1 MKAKAKHLNR
11 LLPSLGAPKNLLMLF
26 CLPSF
31 ASSSTSSIFL
41 FADFELPSVFAI
53 LICGLNIIDFSGFLH
68 ENTRGVKHVQNGGIG
83 HHIVVHEQNSEIG
96 IMSRLIVRNLPKNIK
111 DERIRSIF
119 AAKGELTDVK
129 LCHTKDGK
137 FRRFGFIGYKTED
150 QAKAALQH
158 FNSSFI
164 DTSKI
169 TVDFAKSLGDESL
182 PRPWSRYSEGSSAND
197 RLKKKKESKAEKLKD
212 RVSKPTDRE
221 AKEPSDTHSINKK
234 KSGVVNEKNNK
245 EWTKALDELEHDTE
259 FQEFLSVH
267 KHCGTKQIWSNDNV
281 EHGQP
286 KSKESQ
292 IRQRKE
298 KAITANKV

>member
-1 MKAKAKHLNR
+1 MNT
-11 LLPSLGAPKNLLMLF
+11 LGG
-26 CLPSF
+26 S
-31 ASSSTSSIFL
+31 
-41 FADFELPSVFAI
+41 
-53 LICGLNIIDFSGFLH
+53 
-68 ENTRGVKHVQNGGIG
+68 RGVKHVQNGGIV
-83 HHIVVHEQNSEIG
+83 HRVVVNGEIG
-96 IMSRLIVRNLPKNIK
+96 IEIMSRLIIRNLPKNIK
-111 DERIRSIF
+111 EERIRSIF

-197 RLKKKKESKAEKLKD
+197 RLKKKKERKAEELKD
-212 RVSKPTDRE
+212 RVVSKPAE
-221 AKEPSDTHSINKK
+221 AKDPSDTHSLNKK
-234 KSGVVNEKNNK
+234 KSGVVNEKSNK
-245 EWTKALDELEHDTE
+245 ERTKALDDLEQDTE

-267 KHCGTKQIWSNDNV
+267 KHRGSKQTWSNDNV
-281 EHGQP
+281 EHGQSKP
-286 KSKESQ
+286 KGSQ
-292 IRQRKE
+292 IWQRKE
-298 KAITANKV
+298 KTVTANKV

>member
-1 MKAKAKHLNR
+1 M
-11 LLPSLGAPKNLLMLF
+11 
-26 CLPSF
+26 
-31 ASSSTSSIFL
+31 
-41 FADFELPSVFAI
+41 
-53 LICGLNIIDFSGFLH
+53 
-68 ENTRGVKHVQNGGIG
+68 NTRGVKQVQNGGIV
-83 HHIVVHEQNSEIG
+83 HRVVVFGENSEIG
-96 IMSRLIVRNLPKNIK
+96 IMSRLIIKNLPKNIK
-111 DERIRSIF
+111 EERIRSIF
-119 AAKGELTDVK
+119 SVKGELTDVK

-197 RLKKKKESKAEKLKD
+197 RLKNKKEKKAEELKD
-212 RVSKPTDRE
+212 RVSKPKE
-221 AKEPSDTHSINKK
+221 AKDASDTHSINRK
-234 KSGVVNEKNNK
+234 KSSVVNEKNNK
-245 EWTKALDELEHDTE
+245 ERTKALDDLEHDTE

-267 KHCGTKQIWSNDNV
+267 KHRGSKQTWSNDNV
-281 EHGQP
+281 EHGQAKP
-286 KSKESQ
+286 KESQ

-298 KAITANKV
+298 KTVTANKV